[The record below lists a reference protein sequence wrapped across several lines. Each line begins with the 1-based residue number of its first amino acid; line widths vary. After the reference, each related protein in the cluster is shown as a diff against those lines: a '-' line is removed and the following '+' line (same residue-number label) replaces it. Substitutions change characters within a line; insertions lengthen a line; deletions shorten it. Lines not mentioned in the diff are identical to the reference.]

1 MYLAANTGR
10 ITSSDFFDV
19 LSVSVSPSGVLAKA
33 YLGYSPTGRSLSA
46 RGADATSS
54 ITAHNF
60 STMTLLRIGHWDTV
74 LFCGWI
80 KSLVYYPTRL
90 SDAEIKTLSAHRG
103 RYT

>member
-60 STMTLLRIGHWDTV
+60 STMTLLRIGHWDYRSV
-74 LFCGWI
+74 LCLD
-80 KSLVYYPTRL
+80 KETRVL
-90 SDAEIKTLSAHRG
+90 SDPAVG
-103 RYT
+103 C